1 MKAPF
6 STRFGSMS
14 DDRSKKG
21 FRPLADPAAGILDP
35 VLRKRA
41 GITIELVQSWEEVV
55 GPALGEQ
62 SRPLKLLWPRRA
74 HEDDPFQPATLIIAC
89 QGFTAMR
96 IQHETGEIINRVNA
110 FLGFAAVGRIKIE
123 QKPVALPMPKRRELP
138 KVDAATAAKIS
149 HSVENIEDDSLRDA
163 LQRLGQSI
171 HAEKLKP

>member
-1 MKAPF
+1 MN
-6 STRFGSMS
+6 

-41 GITIELVQSWEEVV
+41 GITIELVQAWEEVV
-55 GPALGEQ
+55 GSALGEQ

-74 HEDDPFQPATLIIAC
+74 HEDDPFQPATLVIAC

-96 IQHETGEIINRVNA
+96 IQHETGEIISRVNS

-123 QKPVALPMPKRRELP
+123 QKPVAQPVAKRHTLPPL
-138 KVDAATAAKIS
+138 DAETANKIS
-149 HSVENIEDDSLRDA
+149 RSVEPIEDDSLREA

-171 HAEKLKP
+171 HAEKIKR

>member
-1 MKAPF
+1 
-6 STRFGSMS
+6 MS
-14 DDRSKKG
+14 DDRRKKG

-41 GITIELVQSWEEVV
+41 GITIELVQAWEEIV
-55 GPALGEQ
+55 GPAVGAQ

-74 HEDDPFQPATLIIAC
+74 HENDPFQPATLVVAC

-96 IQHETGEIINRVNA
+96 IQHETGEIISRVNA

-123 QKPVALPMPKRRELP
+123 QKPVEQPVAKRRTLP
-138 KVDAATAAKIS
+138 PVDAATADKIS
-149 HSVENIEDDSLRDA
+149 RSVEPIEDDGLREA

-171 HAEKLKP
+171 HADKMKR

>member
-1 MKAPF
+1 
-6 STRFGSMS
+6 MS

-41 GITIELVQSWEEVV
+41 GITIELVQAWEEVV
-55 GPALGEQ
+55 GSALGAQ

-74 HEDDPFQPATLIIAC
+74 HEDDPFQPATLVVAC

-96 IQHETGEIINRVNA
+96 IQHETGEIISRVNA

-123 QKPVALPMPKRRELP
+123 QKPIEQPVAKRRSLP
-138 KVDAATAAKIS
+138 PIDAATADKVS
-149 HSVENIEDDSLRDA
+149 RSVEPIEDDGLREA

-171 HAEKLKP
+171 HAEKMKR

>member
-1 MKAPF
+1 
-6 STRFGSMS
+6 MS

-41 GITIELVQSWEEVV
+41 GITIELVQAWEEVV
-55 GPALGEQ
+55 GSALGAQ

-74 HEDDPFQPATLIIAC
+74 HEDDPFQPATLVVVC

-96 IQHETGEIINRVNA
+96 IQHETGEIISRVNA

-123 QKPVALPMPKRRELP
+123 QKPVEQPVAKRRSLP
-138 KVDAATAAKIS
+138 PVDAATADKVS
-149 HSVENIEDDSLRDA
+149 RSVEPIEDDGLREA

-171 HAEKLKP
+171 HAEKMKR

>member
-1 MKAPF
+1 
-6 STRFGSMS
+6 MS

-41 GITIELVQSWEEVV
+41 GITIELVQAWEEVV
-55 GPALGEQ
+55 GPALGAQ

-74 HEDDPFQPATLIIAC
+74 HENDPFQPATLVVAC

-96 IQHETGEIINRVNA
+96 IQHETGEIISRVNA

-123 QKPVALPMPKRRELP
+123 QKPVEQPVTKRRTLP
-138 KVDAATAAKIS
+138 PVDAATADKIS
-149 HSVENIEDDSLRDA
+149 RSVEPIEDDGLREA

-171 HAEKLKP
+171 HADKMKR

>member
-1 MKAPF
+1 M
-6 STRFGSMS
+6 TN
-14 DDRSKKG
+14 DRSKKG

-55 GPALGEQ
+55 GPDLGQQ

-96 IQHETGEIINRVNA
+96 MSHETGEIISRVNA

-123 QKPVALPMPKRRELP
+123 QKPVALPVVKRRELP
-138 KVDAATAAKIS
+138 PVDATTRAKIS
-149 HSVENIEDDSLRDA
+149 HSVENIEDENLREA
-163 LQRLGQSI
+163 LQKLGQSI
-171 HAEKLKP
+171 HAEKNRR

>member
-1 MKAPF
+1 MAE
-6 STRFGSMS
+6 
-14 DDRSKKG
+14 DRSRIG

-41 GITIELVQSWEEVV
+41 GITIELVQAWEEVV

-74 HEDDPFQPATLIIAC
+74 HEDDPFQPATLVIAC

-96 IQHETGEIINRVNA
+96 VQHETGEIISRVNA

-123 QKPVALPMPKRRELP
+123 QKPVSQPLPKRRSLP
-138 KVDAATAAKIS
+138 KVDAATADKIS
-149 HSVENIEDDSLRDA
+149 RTVEPIEDESLREA
-163 LQRLGQSI
+163 LHRLGQSI
-171 HAEKLKP
+171 HAEKVKR

>member
-1 MKAPF
+1 
-6 STRFGSMS
+6 MS

-21 FRPLADPAAGILDP
+21 FRPLADQAAGILDP

-41 GITIELVQSWEEVV
+41 GITIELVQAWEEVV
-55 GPALGEQ
+55 GPALGAQ

-74 HEDDPFQPATLIIAC
+74 HENDPFQPATLVVAC

-96 IQHETGEIINRVNA
+96 IQHETGEIISRVNA

-123 QKPVALPMPKRRELP
+123 QKPVEQPVTKRRALPP
-138 KVDAATAAKIS
+138 VDAATADKIS
-149 HSVENIEDDSLRDA
+149 RSVEPIEDDGLREA

-171 HAEKLKP
+171 HADKMKR

>member
-1 MKAPF
+1 MK
-6 STRFGSMS
+6 

-21 FRPLADPAAGILDP
+21 FRPLADPVAGILDP

-41 GITIELVQSWEEVV
+41 GITIELVQAWEEVV

-74 HEDDPFQPATLIIAC
+74 HEDDPFQPATLVIAC

-96 IQHETGEIINRVNA
+96 VQHETGEIISRVNA
-110 FLGFAAVGRIKIE
+110 FLGFAAVGRVKIE
-123 QKPVALPMPKRRELP
+123 QKPVSHPVVKRRSLP
-138 KVDAATAAKIS
+138 PVDAATADKIS
-149 HSVENIEDDSLRDA
+149 RSVGLIEDESLREA

-171 HAEKLKP
+171 HAEKIKR

>member
-1 MKAPF
+1 
-6 STRFGSMS
+6 MS
-14 DDRSKKG
+14 NDRSKKG

-55 GPALGEQ
+55 GPELGRQ

-96 IQHETGEIINRVNA
+96 MSHETGEIISRVNA

-123 QKPVALPMPKRRELP
+123 QKPVALPVTKRRELP
-138 KVDAATAAKIS
+138 PVDASTRAKIS
-149 HSVENIEDDSLRDA
+149 HSVEKIEDDSLRDA
-163 LQRLGQSI
+163 LERLGQSI
-171 HAEKLKP
+171 HAEKIKR

>member
-1 MKAPF
+1 
-6 STRFGSMS
+6 MS
-14 DDRSKKG
+14 NDRSKKG

-41 GITIELVQSWEEVV
+41 GITIELVQAWEEVV
-55 GPALGEQ
+55 GPALGQQ

-96 IQHETGEIINRVNA
+96 MQHETGEIISRVNA

-123 QKPVALPMPKRRELP
+123 QKPVTQPVVKRRELP
-138 KVDAATAAKIS
+138 PVDAATVAKIS
-149 HSVENIEDDSLRDA
+149 HSVENIDDDSLRDA

-171 HAEKLKP
+171 HAEKIKRSP

>member
-1 MKAPF
+1 
-6 STRFGSMS
+6 MS

-41 GITIELVQSWEEVV
+41 GITIELVQAWEEVV
-55 GPALGEQ
+55 GPALGAQ

-74 HEDDPFQPATLIIAC
+74 HENDPFQPATLVVAC

-96 IQHETGEIINRVNA
+96 IQHETGEIISRVNA

-123 QKPVALPMPKRRELP
+123 QKPVERPVTKRRTLP
-138 KVDAATAAKIS
+138 PVDAATADKIS
-149 HSVENIEDDSLRDA
+149 RSVEPIEDDGLREA

-171 HAEKLKP
+171 HADKMKR

>member
-1 MKAPF
+1 MN
-6 STRFGSMS
+6 

-41 GITIELVQSWEEVV
+41 GITIELVQAWEEVV
-55 GPALGEQ
+55 GSALGGQ

-74 HEDDPFQPATLIIAC
+74 HEDDPFQPATLVIAC

-96 IQHETGEIINRVNA
+96 IQHETGEIISRVNS

-123 QKPVALPMPKRRELP
+123 QKPVALPVAKKRALP
-138 KVDAATAAKIS
+138 PVDAETASMIS
-149 HSVENIEDDSLRDA
+149 RSVEQIEDDSLREA

-171 HAEKLKP
+171 HAEKIKR